1 MTAVTLLA
9 PCISFSDADEVLN
22 KVCSNANAHKMMIIQ
37 ILWAEHAG
45 THSVAF
51 ASLHFVVSFAV
62 FAVSPVTGVSLQFKC
77 CFS

>member
-45 THSVAF
+45 TL
-51 ASLHFVVSFAV
+51 LHLHHCILLLA
-62 FAVSPVTGVSLQFKC
+62 LQYLQYRLLQV
-77 CFS
+77 